1 MSSVEDGL
9 FIIDWL
15 LIYTCS
21 MIDDKL
27 RKLVIA
33 ASDKS
38 KRGETNWRHEP
49 KTQET
54 NDDH

>member
-1 MSSVEDGL
+1 MENGS

-15 LIYTCS
+15 LTYTWS

-38 KRGETNWRHEP
+38 NRGETKWRHEP
-49 KTQET
+49 RTQET

>member
-1 MSSVEDGL
+1 MSSMEDGL

-38 KRGETNWRHEP
+38 NRGETKWRHEP
-49 KTQET
+49 RTQET

>member
-1 MSSVEDGL
+1 MEDGL

-15 LIYTCS
+15 LIYTSS
-21 MIDDKL
+21 MMDDKL
-27 RKLVIA
+27 RKFVMA

-38 KRGETNWRHEP
+38 HRGETKRRHEQR
-49 KTQET
+49 TQET

>member
-1 MSSVEDGL
+1 MEDGL

-15 LIYTCS
+15 LIYTCP
-21 MIDDKL
+21 MMDDKL
-27 RKLVIA
+27 RKLVMA

-38 KRGETNWRHEP
+38 HREETKRRHEQR
-49 KTQET
+49 TQET